1 MVCGGVAA
9 GGVMRELALDIGEQ
23 ATTLSA
29 LHRQSM
35 MGLSD
40 AELEQ
45 LRAPSA
51 Q

>member
-1 MVCGGVAA
+1 LNVDVDGLTRGSS
-9 GGVMRELALDIGEQ
+9 DIGEQ